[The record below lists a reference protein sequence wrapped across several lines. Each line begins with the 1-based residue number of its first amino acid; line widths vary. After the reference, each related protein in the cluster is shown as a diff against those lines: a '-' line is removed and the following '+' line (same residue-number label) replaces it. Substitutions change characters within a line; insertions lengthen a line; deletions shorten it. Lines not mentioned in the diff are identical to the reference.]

1 MSKIYQKNYLLKEV
15 DTIIRECKKIQ
26 VLMENNAV
34 SSVVKRIM
42 LFENLL
48 KQKTMG
54 NASQKLKDRVADILE
69 KDSEIKRLEKS
80 IQ

>member
-42 LFENLL
+42 LLDPNIEE
-48 KQKTMG
+48 KQ
-54 NASQKLKDRVADILE
+54 A
-69 KDSEIKRLEKS
+69 
-80 IQ
+80 